1 MMKFMALLV
10 FFLSGIAHAAS
21 QEPSAYVP
29 GLGEIMGSIQMR
41 HAKLWFAA
49 KGGNW
54 PFAAYELDE
63 LKEGFEDAIS
73 YQPDF
78 KGKPIAE
85 MVGPATQMPIS
96 ELAKAIDEKNI
107 SHFVKAYDQLSRACS
122 SCHQSAGRGF
132 IVIQRPTAPPVTD
145 QRYDVRP

>member
-1 MMKFMALLV
+1 MKFFALLAL
-10 FFLSGIAHAAS
+10 FLSGIAQAAPR
-21 QEPSAYVP
+21 EPETYVP

-54 PFAAYELDE
+54 PLASYELGE
-63 LKEGFEDAIS
+63 LKEGFEDAAR

-85 MVGPATQMPIS
+85 MLEPATRKPLS
-96 ELAKAIDEKNI
+96 ELVKAIDERDGA
-107 SHFVKAYDQLSRACS
+107 HFARAYDQLSRACT
-122 SCHQSAGRGF
+122 SCHESAGRGF

-145 QRYDVRP
+145 QRYDARR

>member
-1 MMKFMALLV
+1 MKYIALLIL
-10 FFLSGIAHAAS
+10 FLSGVAHAES
-21 QEPSAYVP
+21 QKTYVP

-49 KGGNW
+49 KGKNW
-54 PFAAYELDE
+54 PLAAYELGE
-63 LKEGFEDAIS
+63 LKEGFEDATK

-85 MVGPATQMPIS
+85 MIGPATQLP
-96 ELAKAIDEKNI
+96 LAKLESAIDEKDS
-107 SHFVKAYDQLSRACS
+107 SHFVKAYDQLSNACS

-132 IVIQRPTAPPVTD
+132 IVIQRPTAPPYTD